1 MSEQPKALN
10 SKIWGLLIL
19 FSVLCGTAF
28 FFTGIAVKELPP
40 LTVVLARV
48 LLAAIIL
55 LHVFW
60 FYGHKLPKTPR
71 QWMPFFI
78 MGLLNNAVPFSFI
91 FAAQTMITVGLASII
106 NAMTPLFAIIVL
118 ASFGEEKLTR
128 NRVIG
133 VIIGIFGVG
142 VLQGS
147 NGTLDSLTTLGV
159 GLGLIA
165 TLSYG
170 FAALWGRRYLSHIP
184 PLKSATCQLI
194 CSSAVMLVVVGVVD
208 QPWTLQN
215 PSLNVW
221 MSLVGLAL
229 FGTAISYILFFHIMV
244 RYGAGN
250 VMLGSLLIPVSAI
263 FLGTVFL
270 GEEIHTKEIV
280 GALIIGLGLLF
291 IDGRLFRRR
300 RAQKL

>member
-10 SKIWGLLIL
+10 STVWGLLIL

-48 LLAAIIL
+48 LLAAML
-55 LHVFW
+55 LLPVFW
-60 FYGHKLPKTPR
+60 FYGHKLPKTPS
-71 QWMPFFI
+71 QWKPYFI
-78 MGLLNNAVPFSFI
+78 MGLLNNVVPFSFI

-106 NAMTPLFAIIVL
+106 NAMTPLFAIIIM
-118 ASFGEEKLTR
+118 ASFGEEILTG

-133 VIIGIFGVG
+133 VIIGIVGVG
-142 VLQGS
+142 VLQGF
-147 NGTLDSLTTLGV
+147 NVTLDSLTTLGV
-159 GLGLIA
+159 GLGLVA

-170 FAALWGRRYLSHIP
+170 FAALWGRRYLSHVP

-194 CSSAVMLVVVGVVD
+194 CSSAVMLVVVGIVD
-208 QPWTLQN
+208 EPWALQN

-221 MSLVGLAL
+221 MSLIGLAL
-229 FGTAISYILFFHIMV
+229 LGTAISYTLFFHIMV
-244 RYGAGN
+244 RYGASN

-263 FLGTVFL
+263 LLGNAFL
-270 GEEIHTKEIV
+270 GEEILTKEIA
-280 GALIIGLGLLF
+280 GAIIIGLGLLF

-300 RAQKL
+300 RA